1 MPNAFPLY
9 LKNTLAA
16 NSLAEPDDVIITK
29 RALERLGYYD
39 RPQWGL
45 QDFTDDGLFAG
56 IRSFQED
63 NGLTIDGVMKP
74 GGETERAL
82 IPQLGHEEETETGQ
96 LGSDQALN
104 SSGKPSEERC
114 EQLLEQ
120 ETSICGQVARANGA
134 RAGAVC
140 QQSAMS
146 RYAGCLRG
154 IPTHLLPPLMLPQY
168 LRDKFDY

>member
-134 RAGAVC
+134 RRSCLSAVRNESIC
-140 QQSAMS
+140 GMFARHTYSPAPATNVAS
-146 RYAGCLRG
+146 IFER
-154 IPTHLLPPLMLPQY
+154 
-168 LRDKFDY
+168 